1 MQRHIP
7 AVFAEQWMVP
17 LQFFDRVV
25 DIAVTLQRQVVAHPV
40 CATTDAVVDGAFLD
54 VVDVPVI
61 IQRRFCRAVL
71 GPGG

>member
-1 MQRHIP
+1 MQ
-7 AVFAEQWMVP
+7 V
-17 LQFFDRVV
+17 L
-25 DIAVTLQRQVVAHPV
+25 AHPL
-40 CATTDAVVDGAFLD
+40 CATTDAVVDGAFID